1 MVVTSVPVAIPA
13 PARGDAPPFSLE
25 GALDEHPG
33 APLAVVCHPHPA
45 FGGRMDTPLVV
56 DLARALHAAGLS
68 TLRFNFRG
76 LAGSGGTATGG
87 LVEHEDVL
95 AAAAFAR
102 ARGAPRVLLAGYSF
116 GALMATRALANGLDA
131 AALVA
136 VALPTSIIGDD
147 PVRNADVVRA
157 LDRGLP
163 TLFLQGDRDP
173 LLSLDKI
180 NAWAAGRPHVT
191 VETLTGCAHF
201 FHDEDARLIC
211 AHAATFLTRK

>member
-1 MVVTSVPVAIPA
+1 MVVTVPV
-13 PARGDAPPFSLE
+13 PARGDTPAFTLE
-25 GALDEHPG
+25 GILDEHAG
-33 APLAVVCHPHPA
+33 APCAVVCHPHPA

-76 LAGSGGTATGG
+76 LAGSGGTPTGG
-87 LVEHEDVL
+87 LVEQDDVA

-102 ARGAPRVLLAGYSF
+102 ARGAPRVVLAGYSF
-116 GALMATRALANGLDA
+116 GALMAARALAAGLDA

-136 VALPTSIIGDD
+136 VAFPTSIIGDD
-147 PVRNADVVRA
+147 RARNADIIRA

-163 TLFLQGDRDP
+163 TLFLQGGRDP

-180 NAWAAGRPHVT
+180 NDWAAGRPHVT
-191 VETLTGCAHF
+191 VETLPGCAHF
-201 FHDEDARLIC
+201 FHDDDAQVIC
-211 AHAATFLTRK
+211 ARAAAFLTALERRG